1 MSNTLIYFGHEK
13 PLSNLMTYNMFDK
26 LIPSNALKLLN
37 NMNSEKYQSISNKI
51 DFQSSW
57 SSTDKE
63 IFYNHLLV
71 NNFFNSRNRP
81 LNIFLINQL
90 FGPFKLISPSFF
102 IQSLK
107 FFLRLINQINFKSI
121 YKSCSGNAEVL
132 VDELRKNRRIYSDDS
147 QFFSKVLDQNRVS
160 KVLIISTLAD
170 PSIFDLVKVCKN
182 LSIPSYLV
190 PDCWDNISTAYG
202 IPESFTK
209 MLLWSEQQKRDML
222 KFYPSTRTKLEIIGS
237 YRINLKQSVEE
248 YTNWFESA
256 KWREFT
262 FLYLEGYFFENRIN
276 SINSLITAINKIRE
290 LAGVKIKIIYRP
302 YPLKKQTLGDRVQSV
317 RLIFDRLLNQENID
331 FKISSNTSLSQD
343 LINSDVIISE
353 LSTAGLEAGFKGI
366 PVFFIYSS
374 TSLKRLD
381 SKRSLKFTYLKDLH
395 RFFQVINLED
405 KDSINL
411 FSQNLQK
418 IFNLKHRTAY
428 NPELINRKFN
438 ELKFLA
444 EPMNLDKW
452 SKIFE

>member
-147 QFFSKVLDQNRVS
+147 QFF
-160 KVLIISTLAD
+160 
-170 PSIFDLVKVCKN
+170 
-182 LSIPSYLV
+182 
-190 PDCWDNISTAYG
+190 
-202 IPESFTK
+202 
-209 MLLWSEQQKRDML
+209 QK
-222 KFYPSTRTKLEIIGS
+222 F
-237 YRINLKQSVEE
+237 
-248 YTNWFESA
+248 
-256 KWREFT
+256 
-262 FLYLEGYFFENRIN
+262 
-276 SINSLITAINKIRE
+276 
-290 LAGVKIKIIYRP
+290 
-302 YPLKKQTLGDRVQSV
+302 
-317 RLIFDRLLNQENID
+317 
-331 FKISSNTSLSQD
+331 
-343 LINSDVIISE
+343 
-353 LSTAGLEAGFKGI
+353 
-366 PVFFIYSS
+366 
-374 TSLKRLD
+374 
-381 SKRSLKFTYLKDLH
+381 
-395 RFFQVINLED
+395 
-405 KDSINL
+405 
-411 FSQNLQK
+411 
-418 IFNLKHRTAY
+418 
-428 NPELINRKFN
+428 
-438 ELKFLA
+438 
-444 EPMNLDKW
+444 
-452 SKIFE
+452 